1 MTDEASSQGA
11 TAARPSPAWSSPEL
25 SSAELLS
32 PERSEAETT
41 GSEGAAGP
49 NLGNRRW
56 RRRVTLISLLVVV
69 LAAAL
74 VLPPLI
80 NIGRYQRKITAL
92 MSRSLG
98 RPVHLSGVELRLLPS
113 PGFVLHDLSVSED
126 PNFGVEPVLSARTVV
141 ASIRILS
148 LWRGKVVV
156 SRISV
161 DEASLNL
168 VRSPQ
173 GRWNLQSLMTGGF
186 TGGLPGAAGSAAPNA
201 GGSLSGFS
209 RRPAPF
215 PYLEATNSRVNF
227 KNGAEK
233 SPFSLVETELS
244 LWQDQP
250 GAWRLRLRGQPVRT
264 DMEMSSADTGQLQVE
279 ASLQSSVPARELRET
294 PLKLQAEWRDAQLGQ
309 LSRLVLGSDA
319 GWRGDLT
326 ADLDVQGTPDAAQTK
341 VRLRATGVR
350 REEFAPETPLDFDA
364 NCSFRYQHSLNAV
377 HGLGCDSAIGAG
389 QLHLKADIPG
399 DSGKPEAMLQV
410 NQIPLQAG
418 LDLLRTV
425 RSGFAPGIV
434 AQGAASGSLS
444 LMTSPPVTKNAS
456 RNAGRHEAVSGRS
469 EQGRQD
475 VARKS
480 KAGNGET
487 GILNL
492 QGSISVEHGLLKGG
506 ALKEPIPLPK
516 IIWAPTLVNVPA
528 NSTDSADLARGGFET
543 GLGTRF
549 TVPLGAAPA
558 PAQAAASVTTPASG
572 SAPLAAATKSPAA
585 TPPKSDASQAVARP
599 QEITVRLGLTADGYD
614 VNLTGSTGTAKLR
627 DLAYAFGAPHL
638 DAVDSFSGGIADINL
653 TAAGP
658 WIPSSEV
665 VSTPVEPVSGQS
677 HSGPSQSTPARASA
691 ISTATLAVPGSDV
704 LAGLL
709 QLHHAEWKSAF
720 LARPVEFAQGT
731 VNLVAGSTSGLPAV
745 VSMASDFSYGSL
757 KGLMAVNAPVN
768 CKTGDCRPQV
778 QLRLGAVDAS
788 DLEVALLGVP
798 EKKSLLSPLMDR
810 IRPSERPK
818 WPAVT
823 VNVQA
828 DSLVLGPAILSKPT
842 VRVRMAESEIV
853 LESWAAGLLDGSAK
867 GTGSCSWT
875 DAGLKYALE
884 GDFTKLSAA
893 SLGAILNGRPGK
905 AGEDG
910 TVSAWSGGPVS
921 GSGSIQLTGL
931 TGLQLAASA
940 DGTVRFDWPHGS
952 IPSAVTDAKLPATT
966 NELTDTAQSEIHF
979 DDWSGTATI
988 QGGKVQLGENVM
1000 REGKRS
1006 LAVAGTIPFG
1016 GPAKLAIASASA
1028 KTAGASGHAATHA
1041 ATYPAVRHPA
1051 VQ

>member
-653 TAAGP
+653 TAAMDTVFRGGFHAGRAGLR
-658 WIPSSEV
+658 
-665 VSTPVEPVSGQS
+665 PVS
-677 HSGPSQSTPARASA
+677 
-691 ISTATLAVPGSDV
+691 L
-704 LAGLL
+704 
-709 QLHHAEWKSAF
+709 
-720 LARPVEFAQGT
+720 RPVA
-731 VNLVAGSTSGLPAV
+731 VHTS
-745 VSMASDFSYGSL
+745 SCFSYFHCNPCCAWL
-757 KGLMAVNAPVN
+757 
-768 CKTGDCRPQV
+768 
-778 QLRLGAVDAS
+778 
-788 DLEVALLGVP
+788 
-798 EKKSLLSPLMDR
+798 
-810 IRPSERPK
+810 
-818 WPAVT
+818 
-823 VNVQA
+823 
-828 DSLVLGPAILSKPT
+828 
-842 VRVRMAESEIV
+842 
-853 LESWAAGLLDGSAK
+853 
-867 GTGSCSWT
+867 
-875 DAGLKYALE
+875 
-884 GDFTKLSAA
+884 
-893 SLGAILNGRPGK
+893 GRPR
-905 AGEDG
+905 
-910 TVSAWSGGPVS
+910 W
-921 GSGSIQLTGL
+921 L
-931 TGLQLAASA
+931 
-940 DGTVRFDWPHGS
+940 
-952 IPSAVTDAKLPATT
+952 
-966 NELTDTAQSEIHF
+966 
-979 DDWSGTATI
+979 
-988 QGGKVQLGENVM
+988 
-1000 REGKRS
+1000 
-1006 LAVAGTIPFG
+1006 
-1016 GPAKLAIASASA
+1016 ASASSC
-1028 KTAGASGHAATHA
+1028 GVE
-1041 ATYPAVRHPA
+1041 VRLSR
-1051 VQ
+1051 QTG